1 MADDTRQADD
11 IRQFFHDFRRST
23 GKLKQQTPETMNGF
37 SAMSAKI
44 MQDGAVP
51 LKTKELVAVAIG
63 VALHSEPCIRLH
75 VHKCLDLGLT
85 RAEILDAASVAV
97 MMGGAPAWIHMAT
110 VVETIEAIAT
120 EPVAS
125 PVA

>member
-1 MADDTRQADD
+1 MTEDTRRADE

-51 LKTKELVAVAIG
+51 LKTKELIAVAIG
-63 VALHSEPCIRLH
+63 VAMPSEPCIKLH
-75 VHKCLDLGLT
+75 VQRCLDLGLT

-97 MMGGAPAWIHMAT
+97 MMGGAAAWTHMAD
-110 VVETIEAIAT
+110 VAETIEAIEA